1 MKLTRHHHHHYYY
14 LSTDASLSNF
24 ADNSI
29 LCGVLST
36 LSLWSYEILYN
47 LVMKTLS
54 RNATKMIFSYGR
66 IMTVL
71 L

>member
-14 LSTDASLSNF
+14 LLTDASLSNF
-24 ADNSI
+24 ADNST

-36 LSLWSYEILYN
+36 LSLWTYEILYN